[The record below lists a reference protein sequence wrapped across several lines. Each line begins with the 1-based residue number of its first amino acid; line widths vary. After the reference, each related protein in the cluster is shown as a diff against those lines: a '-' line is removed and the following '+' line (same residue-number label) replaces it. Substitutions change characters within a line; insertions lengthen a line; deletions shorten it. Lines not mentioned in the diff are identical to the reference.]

1 MNFIANY
8 DEYYNGRRGESSGG
22 ELRKWDRHNCKW
34 SPEKVDIPVMSRQ
47 RPTTDEVL
55 STEREYVT
63 LPPIKSRQNVRAL
76 QANKQQEQPAGRND
90 QFTRSILSLKRSPFG
105 ARQEPNPIIYW
116 E

>member
-8 DEYYNGRRGESSGG
+8 DEYYNGRRGESSG
-22 ELRKWDRHNCKW
+22 LRKWDRHNCKW
-34 SPEKVDIPVMSRQ
+34 SPEKVDMPVMSRQ
-47 RPTTDEVL
+47 RPATDEV
-55 STEREYVT
+55 STTEREYVT

-76 QANKQQEQPAGRND
+76 QANKQLEQPAGRND